1 MLQDFRD
8 NLNGVAKIVLVA
20 IIIIPFALFGVDALF
35 VGGDD
40 VEEVAN
46 VNGESISE
54 RSLRQAVLVQ
64 KQQIMNKFQDVDES
78 LIDEEKLRPAV
89 LQRLIRQ
96 KVEEQAAS
104 DLDMGISDETIYDLL
119 SQVPEFQTDGKFDAK
134 RYDFVVRQMG
144 YTPTSHKKAI
154 TSDMLV
160 NQFLQGIV
168 TTGFSTEKEL
178 ALLASVSEQ
187 TRDYYYLTLP
197 AAPLKNEM
205 VISDEEITSYYEA
218 NAHQFMTEE
227 QVVIEYIEL
236 QPSDLLGEVSVDDDL
251 VEERYQEKVDAAK
264 ESSTFHSAHILLEPK
279 EDGSHLSAMAE
290 LQNKLKAGDDFS
302 ALAREHS
309 EDFVT
314 AESGGDLGHTQ
325 PGDLP
330 EELESALAQLEVGS
344 VSDIVETKAGIHLVK
359 LLDKKAVDVPNKE
372 TVVPVIREELELQM
386 ARELMPERIE
396 ELKDISYNATA
407 LQDTADQMALDL
419 KVSEPFTRSGGDG
432 VAASRQV
439 VNAAYSETVL
449 EEGYASDVIEL
460 SDSLVL
466 VLAVRERLNPTLKP
480 LSEVKSQIEMA
491 VKNEK
496 VGAQLLA
503 KGQLLEQKVK
513 AGESVENVAKAENL
527 KWQVSL
533 NTNRLGANQNDP
545 IRQRAFALPIPGEA
559 PVVDNLVLPNGDFV
573 VLSLVKV
580 EAGDYNA
587 LKLEQKHAL
596 FSARSIAAAGRDYEA
611 YGALLLKEADIASK
625 Y

>member
-372 TVVPVIREELELQM
+372 TVVPAIREELELQM

>member
-35 VGGDD
+35 VGGSDG
-40 VEEVAN
+40 EEVAN
-46 VNGESISE
+46 VNGETISE
-54 RSLRQAVLVQ
+54 RSLQQAVLVQ
-64 KQQIMNKFQDVDES
+64 KQQIMNKFQNVDES

-96 KVEEQAAS
+96 KVEEQAAA
-104 DLDMGISDETIYDLL
+104 DLGMGVSDETIHDLL

-160 NQFLQGIV
+160 NQFLQGVV

-178 ALLASVSEQ
+178 ALLTSVSEQ
-187 TRDYYYLTLP
+187 TRDYYYLTIP
-197 AAPLKNEM
+197 AAPLKSE
-205 VISDEEITSYYEA
+205 ISVSDDEISSYYEN

-236 QPSDLLGEVSVDDDL
+236 QPADLLGEVSADDDL
-251 VEERYQEKVDAAK
+251 IEERYQAKVDAAK
-264 ESSTFHSAHILLEPK
+264 EGATFHSAHILLEQK
-279 EDGSHLSAMAE
+279 EDDSHLTKMAE
-290 LQNKLKAGDDFS
+290 LQEKIKAGEDFS
-302 ALAREHS
+302 SLAKEYS

-314 AESGGDLGHTQ
+314 SESGGDLGYTQ

-344 VSDIVETKAGIHLVK
+344 VSDIVESKAGIHLVK

-372 TVVPVIREELELQM
+372 KLVPAIRKELELQM

-396 ELKDISYNATA
+396 ELKDLAYNATT

-419 KVSEPFTRSGGDG
+419 KVSEPFTRSGGDD

-439 VNAAYSETVL
+439 IGAAFSDSVL
-449 EEGYASDVIEL
+449 VEGYASEVIEL
-460 SDSLVL
+460 SDSLVV
-466 VLAVRERLNPTLKP
+466 VLAVRERLKPSLKP
-480 LSEVKSQIEMA
+480 LADVRAQIEMA

-496 VGAQLLA
+496 AAVQILA
-503 KGQLLEQKVK
+503 KGQELEQKVK
-513 AGESVENVAKAENL
+513 SGNSIENVAKAEDL

-533 NTNRLGANQNDP
+533 NTKRLGANQNDP
-545 IRQRAFALPIPGEA
+545 IRQRAFTLPLPGEL
-559 PVVDNLVLPNGDFV
+559 PVVDNLVLSNGDYV
-573 VLSLVKV
+573 LLSLVKV
-580 EAGDYNA
+580 EAGDYKA
-587 LKLEQKHAL
+587 LKLDQKHAL

>member
-359 LLDKKAVDVPNKE
+359 LLDKKAVDVPNRE
-372 TVVPVIREELELQM
+372 TVVPAIREELELQM